1 MTFSITGRCAR
12 TGQMGVAI
20 TTSSIAVG
28 SRCPW
33 VRAGVGAVATQNVT
47 MPSIGNDVLDAIAAG
62 ADAQGALDTVMRRE
76 KFPPYRQVAVVDH
89 AGRTALFSGDKTLGT
104 HAEVLGEGVIAAG
117 NLLSSTR
124 LPQVM
129 VDRFADTADLALPAR
144 LLGALEAGLHEG
156 GGEEGPV
163 RSACLLVAD
172 HTPWP
177 LVDLR
182 VDWSEGCP
190 IADLRSLWTAYE
202 PQMADYVARA
212 LNPDAAP
219 SYGVPG
225 DL

>member
-1 MTFSITGRCAR
+1 MTFSITGRCGR
-12 TGQMGVAI
+12 TGMFGVAI

-47 MPSIGNDVLDAIAAG
+47 MPSIGNDVLDLIAGGMG
-62 ADAQGALDTVMRRE
+62 AQAALDQVMAGE
-76 KFPPYRQVAVVDH
+76 KHPAYRQVAVVS
-89 AGRTALFSGDKTLGT
+89 AQGKALFSGANTLGT
-104 HAEVLGEGVIAAG
+104 HGEAMGEDCIAAG
-117 NLLSSTR
+117 NLLSEDR

-129 VDRFADTADLALPAR
+129 VDRFTATGNLHLAER
-144 LLGALEAGLHEG
+144 LLGALESGLNEG

-163 RSACLLVAD
+163 HSACLLVAD
-172 HTPWP
+172 KNAWP

-182 VDWSEGCP
+182 VDWDDADP
-190 IADLRSLWTAYE
+190 IAKLRQLWTDYE

-212 LNPDAAP
+212 LNPEAAP

-225 DL
+225 DE